1 MYPTSKFSSHRLF
14 FSAIY
19 RTEDLTCRLVQIH
32 LISGLETTLP
42 FTVEDANRPEKDIDT
57 SEQQLNRVLLD
68 TRLNNRVVDLRT
80 QTNQAVFKIQAAI
93 GDFFRE
99 FLSSKGFVEIHS
111 PKLQGSAT
119 ESGATVFKVNYFKGA
134 IPLART

>member
-1 MYPTSKFSSHRLF
+1 MI
-14 FSAIY
+14 A
-19 RTEDLTCRLVQIH
+19 
-32 LISGLETTLP
+32 GLEATLP
-42 FTVEDANRPEKDIDT
+42 FTVEDADRSEKEIEKKEIERRENERKGVET
-57 SEQQLNRVLLD
+57 PGQQLNRVLLD

-93 GDFFRE
+93 GDLFRE

-134 IPLART
+134 TPLPCN

>member
-1 MYPTSKFSSHRLF
+1 M
-14 FSAIY
+14 IY
-19 RTEDLTCRLVQIH
+19 RTERPIHWLVQIH
-32 LISGLETTLP
+32 LISGLEATLP
-42 FTVEDANRPEKDIDT
+42 FTVEDANRPEKDIEASD
-57 SEQQLNRVLLD
+57 QQLNRVLLD

-93 GDFFRE
+93 GDLFRE

-119 ESGATVFKVNYFKGA
+119 ESGATVFKVNYFKGTA
-134 IPLART
+134 HSSHT

>member
-1 MYPTSKFSSHRLF
+1 M
-14 FSAIY
+14 
-19 RTEDLTCRLVQIH
+19 
-32 LISGLETTLP
+32 ISGLEATLP
-42 FTVEDANRPEKDIDT
+42 FTVEDANRPEKEIGT

-80 QTNQAVFKIQAAI
+80 QTNHAVFKIQAVI
-93 GDFFRE
+93 GDLFRE

-134 IPLART
+134 APFPYTLFNRSSVPLFIS

>member
-1 MYPTSKFSSHRLF
+1 M
-14 FSAIY
+14 
-19 RTEDLTCRLVQIH
+19 
-32 LISGLETTLP
+32 ISGLETTLP
-42 FTVEDANRPEKDIDT
+42 FTVEDADRPEREIEA

-68 TRLNNRVVDLRT
+68 TRLNNRVVDLRA
-80 QTNQAVFKIQAAI
+80 QTNQAVFKIQAVI
-93 GDFFRE
+93 GDLFRE

-134 IPLART
+134 TPFPYS

>member
-1 MYPTSKFSSHRLF
+1 
-14 FSAIY
+14 
-19 RTEDLTCRLVQIH
+19 
-32 LISGLETTLP
+32 LETTLP
-42 FTVEDANRPEKDIDT
+42 FTVEDANRPERDIDS

-68 TRLNNRVVDLRT
+68 TRLNHRVVDLRT

-93 GDFFRE
+93 GDLFRD

-134 IPLART
+134 APSSRT